1 MKLSCFEMML
11 GDRPLSEKFAM
22 VADAGFD
29 AIDLRGDLL
38 HDQVE
43 LAAKCAAELPVATV
57 YGRLQPLLAA
67 AVADRHAALDL
78 LRTRLSDAAAV
89 GATRLVVVPIFGPP
103 AIQAPDVE
111 ATEWALLAVLL
122 SEVLADNPAVT
133 MVLEPLNARE
143 THFIRSPSRAA
154 EFTRAIGHPRLA
166 TMLDTYHVD
175 LEGQDA
181 VAEASTVDDQLGLV
195 HLSDRNRTLPGRGGI
210 EFAPLVKHLADT
222 GYDGYCGFEC
232 SGPFTVEDLAASV
245 QWVRNES

>member
-1 MKLSCFEMML
+1 VKLSCFEMMV
-11 GDRPLSEKFAM
+11 GDGRLPDKFAM

-38 HDQVE
+38 HSQRDV
-43 LAAKCAAELPVATV
+43 AAKCAAEFPVAAV

-67 AVADRHAALDL
+67 AVADRKAALDL

-89 GATRLVVVPIFGPP
+89 GATRLVVVPIFGAPV
-103 AIQAPDVE
+103 IQVPDVE
-111 ATEWALLAVLL
+111 RTEWALLSVLL
-122 SEVLADNPAVT
+122 SEVLAEDPAVT
-133 MVLEPLNARE
+133 MVLEPLNAKE

-154 EFTRAIGHPRLA
+154 EFTRTIGHPRLA

-181 VAEASTVDDQLGLV
+181 VAEASIVDDQLGLV

-210 EFAPLVKHLADT
+210 DFAPLLNHLAGT
-222 GYDGYCGFEC
+222 GYEGYGGFEC
-232 SGPFTVEDLAASV
+232 RGPFSVDDLAESV
-245 QWVRNES
+245 RWVRSQ

>member
-1 MKLSCFEMML
+1 MKLSCFEMMV
-11 GDRPLSEKFAM
+11 GDRPLPDKFAM

-38 HDQVE
+38 HDQVD
-43 LAAKCAAELPVATV
+43 LAAKCAADLPVAAV

-78 LRTRLSDAAAV
+78 LRTRLTEAAAV
-89 GATRLVVVPIFGPP
+89 GATRLVVVPIFGQP
-103 AIQAPDVE
+103 AIAVPDIE
-111 ATEWALLAVLL
+111 SSEWAVLAVLL
-122 SEVLADNPAVT
+122 SEVLAENPTVT
-133 MVLEPLNARE
+133 MVLEPLNANE

-154 EFTRAIGHPRLA
+154 EFTRSIGHPRLA

-195 HLSDRNRTLPGRGGI
+195 HLSDRGRTLPGRGGI
-210 EFAPLVKHLADT
+210 KFAPLLRHLADT

-232 SGPFTVEDLAASV
+232 SGPFTVADLADSV
-245 QWVRNES
+245 RWVRAQ

>member
-11 GDRPLSEKFAM
+11 GDRPLPEKFAM
-22 VADAGFD
+22 AAEAGFD

-38 HDQVE
+38 HDQVD
-43 LAAKCAAELPVATV
+43 LAAKCAADFPVAAV

-89 GATRLVVVPIFGPP
+89 GASRLVVVPIFGPP
-103 AIQAPDVE
+103 AIALPRVE

-122 SEVLADNPAVT
+122 SEVLLANPSVT
-133 MVLEPLNARE
+133 MVLEPLNAAE
-143 THFIRSPSRAA
+143 THFIHSPSRAA
-154 EFTRAIGHPRLA
+154 EFTRTIGNPRLA

-181 VAEASTVDDQLGLV
+181 VGEASTVDDQLGLV
-195 HLSDRNRTLPGRGGI
+195 HLSDRDRRLPGRGGI
-210 EFAPLVKHLADT
+210 EFSPLLRHLAET
-222 GYDGYCGFEC
+222 RYEGYCGFEC
-232 SGPFTVEDLAASV
+232 RGPFTVDDLADSV
-245 QWVRNES
+245 RWVRSQ